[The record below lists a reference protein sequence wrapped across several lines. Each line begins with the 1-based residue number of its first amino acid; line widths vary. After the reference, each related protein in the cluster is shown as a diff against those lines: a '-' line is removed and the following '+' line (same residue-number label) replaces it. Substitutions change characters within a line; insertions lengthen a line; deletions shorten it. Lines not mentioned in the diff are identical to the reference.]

1 MSQPSRPPSAQ
12 PSDPPAADDQREP
25 EDSPQRRL
33 VETVQAF
40 EVDPPAPARAQDDA
54 EHGPGA

>member
-1 MSQPSRPPSAQ
+1 MSQPSGPP
-12 PSDPPAADDQREP
+12 PERLSDAAAADDQREP

-40 EVDPPAPARAQDDA
+40 EVDPPAPARAQDDGEPA
-54 EHGPGA
+54 PGA